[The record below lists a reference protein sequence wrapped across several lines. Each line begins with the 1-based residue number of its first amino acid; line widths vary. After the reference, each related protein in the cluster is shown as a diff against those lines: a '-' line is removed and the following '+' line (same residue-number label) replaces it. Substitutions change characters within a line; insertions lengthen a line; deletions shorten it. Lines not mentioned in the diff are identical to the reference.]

1 MADELTPL
9 EKQVIAVSLGDPRSS
24 LMPRSNIILWFFG
37 HRATSLPLAN
47 PRLEALRRYAI
58 LSRTSKQS
66 LPSGECDR
74 LCQAGYDARQKE
86 AIDRLIAPHRMQND
100 FRVRVG
106 SSVRRRAENRAPGCP
121 LPSTVP
127 ASGPSRSLIPPSIAK
142 ENMLNFPTPRTRSTL
157 MLAMLPFAM
166 APAAV
171 PAQAQPPMQG
181 PSDGPSD
188 PDGGDRI
195 TIGIGGLY
203 APAYQGADDYRFQ
216 PLPMVDVKWGRFFV
230 NLQDGIGANIFD
242 SDHVTVGVGLT
253 PVGGYRAKDAPDGIG
268 KLSLGLGGRGFV
280 KLRQGGFEAT
290 LGATK
295 VITGNTEGVIAD
307 ASLAYPVKASDKLML
322 IPSIGTTWGDRKH
335 NNRYFGVTAAQS
347 AASGLPQYRAGSG
360 LVDAKAELAVVYRLT
375 DRIGVMAMGGVSS
388 LLGDAKDS
396 PIVDHKT
403 QPYGVIAVTYS
414 F

>member
-24 LMPRSNIILWFFG
+24 LMPRSNVFLWFFG
-37 HRATSLPLAN
+37 HRVTSLPLAN

-66 LPSGECDR
+66 LPQDECDR
-74 LCQAGYDARQKE
+74 LCHAGYDARQKE
-86 AIDRLIAPHRMQND
+86 AIDRLIAPHRMHNN

-106 SSVRRRAENRAPGCP
+106 SFVRRRAGNRAPDSP
-121 LPSTVP
+121 LPFKVP
-127 ASGPSRSLIPPSIAK
+127 ASGPLRSIIPPSIAK
-142 ENMLNFPTPRTRSTL
+142 ENMRNFSTPRTRSTL

-171 PAQAQPPMQG
+171 PAQTQSPIQG
-181 PSDGPSD
+181 PSDGPEE
-188 PDGGDRI
+188 GGDHI
-195 TIGIGGLY
+195 TIGVGGLY

-230 NLQDGIGANIFD
+230 NLQDGIGANLFD
-242 SDHVTVGVGLT
+242 SEHVTVGVGLT

-295 VITGNTEGVIAD
+295 IITGNTEGAIAD
-307 ASLAYPVKASDKLML
+307 ASLAYPIKASDKLML

-335 NNRYFGVTAAQS
+335 NTRYFGVTAAQS

-360 LVDAKAELAVVYRLT
+360 LVDAKAELAVIYRLT
-375 DRIGVMAMGGVSS
+375 DRIGVMAMGGLSS

-396 PIVDHKT
+396 LIVYHKT
-403 QPYGVIAVTYS
+403 RPYGVLAVTYS

>member
-9 EKQVIAVSLGDPRSS
+9 EKQVIALSLGDPHSS
-24 LMPRSNIILWFFG
+24 LMPRSNIFLWFFG
-37 HRATSLPLAN
+37 HRVTSLPLAN

-66 LPSGECDR
+66 LPSSECAR
-74 LCQAGYDARQKE
+74 LCHAGYDARQKE
-86 AIDRLIAPHRMQND
+86 AIDRLIAPHRMQNN

-106 SSVRRRAENRAPGCP
+106 SFVRRRAENRAPGC
-121 LPSTVP
+121 LSPSSIP
-127 ASGPSRSLIPPSIAK
+127 ASGPIPSLIPPSIAK
-142 ENMLNFPTPRTRSTL
+142 ENMLNFPTPRTRSAL
-157 MLAMLPFAM
+157 MLAMLPLAM
-166 APAAV
+166 APAV
-171 PAQAQPPMQG
+171 PAQAQPPVQG
-181 PSDGPSD
+181 PSDGLSD
-188 PDGGDRI
+188 PDGGDHI
-195 TIGIGGLY
+195 TIGVGGLY
-203 APAYQGADDYRFQ
+203 APVYQGADDYRFQ

-230 NLQDGIGANIFD
+230 NLRDGIGANLFD
-242 SDHVTVGVGLT
+242 SEHVTVGVGLT

-280 KLRQGGFEAT
+280 RLRQGGFEAT

-295 VITGNTEGVIAD
+295 IITGNTEGVIAD
-307 ASLAYPVKASDKLML
+307 ASLAYPIRASDKLML

-403 QPYGVIAVTYS
+403 QPFAVVAVTYR

>member
-9 EKQVIAVSLGDPRSS
+9 EKQVIALSLGDRRSS
-24 LMPRSNIILWFFG
+24 LVPRSHIFLWFFG
-37 HRATSLPLAN
+37 YRATSLPLAN

-58 LSRTSKQS
+58 LSRTSKQG
-66 LPSGECDR
+66 LPQDECDR
-74 LCQAGYDARQKE
+74 LCRAGYDSRQKK
-86 AIDRLIAPHRMQND
+86 AIDGLIAPHRIQNN
-100 FRVRVG
+100 FASASTALPGAARKTG
-106 SSVRRRAENRAPGCP
+106 RRAA
-121 LPSTVP
+121 
-127 ASGPSRSLIPPSIAK
+127 PSRSQARRPDPSGPLFPPSIAK
-142 ENMLNFPTPRTRSTL
+142 ENMLSFSTPRTRCTL

-166 APAAV
+166 APASV
-171 PAQAQPPMQG
+171 PAQTQSPIQG
-181 PSDGPSD
+181 PSDGP
-188 PDGGDRI
+188 DGDDDHI

-203 APAYQGADDYRFQ
+203 APAYHGADDYRFQ
-216 PLPMVDVKWGRFFV
+216 PLPLVDVKWGRFFV
-230 NLQDGIGANIFD
+230 NLQDGVGANLLD
-242 SDHVTVGVGLT
+242 SEHVTIGVGLT

-295 VITGNTEGVIAD
+295 IITGNTEGVIAD
-307 ASLAYPVKASDKLML
+307 ASLAYPITASDKLML

-335 NNRYFGVTAAQS
+335 SNRYFGVTAAQS

-360 LVDAKAELAVVYRLT
+360 LIDAKAELAVVYRLT

-396 PIVDHKT
+396 PIVYHKT
-403 QPYGVIAVTYS
+403 RPYGVFAVTYS

>member
-9 EKQVIAVSLGDPRSS
+9 EKQVIALSFGDPRSS
-24 LMPRSNIILWFFG
+24 LVPRSNISLWFFG

-58 LSRTSKQS
+58 LSRTSMQT
-66 LPSGECDR
+66 LPQNECDR
-74 LCQAGYDARQKE
+74 LRHAGYDSRQKE
-86 AIDRLIAPHRMQND
+86 AIDRLIVPHTQNN
-100 FRVRVG
+100 FCARVG
-106 SSVRRRAENRAPGCP
+106 RLVRLRAENRAPGL
-121 LPSTVP
+121 LPPPTVP
-127 ASGPSRSLIPPSIAK
+127 ASGLIQPFGSPSIAK
-142 ENMLNFPTPRTRSTL
+142 ENMPNFPTPRTRSTL

-171 PAQAQPPMQG
+171 QAQTRPPIQG
-181 PSDGPSD
+181 PSDGPDVSD
-188 PDGGDRI
+188 DGDHI
-195 TIGIGGLY
+195 MVGIGGLY
-203 APAYQGADDYRFQ
+203 APSYQGADDYRFQ

-230 NLQDGIGANIFD
+230 NLQDGIGANLVD
-242 SDHVTVGVGLT
+242 SDHVTVGGGLV

-295 VITGNTEGVIAD
+295 IITGNTEGVIAD
-307 ASLAYPVKASDKLML
+307 ASLAYPIAASDRLTL
-322 IPSIGTTWGDRKH
+322 IPSIGTTWGNRKH
-335 NNRYFGVTAAQS
+335 NNRYFGVTPRQS
-347 AASGLPQYRAGSG
+347 AASGLPQYRVGSG
-360 LVDAKAELAVVYRLT
+360 LVDAKAEMAVVYRLT

-396 PIVDHKT
+396 PIVYHKT
-403 QPYGVIAVTYS
+403 RPYGVFAVTYS

>member
-9 EKQVIAVSLGDPRSS
+9 EKQVIALSLGDPRSS
-24 LMPRSNIILWFFG
+24 VMPHSTIFLWLFG

-58 LSRTSKQS
+58 LRRTAKQA
-66 LPSGECDR
+66 LPQDECDR
-74 LCQAGYDARQKE
+74 LRRAGYDSIQKE
-86 AIDRLIAPHRMQND
+86 AIDRLIVPHHSQNS
-100 FRVRVG
+100 FRARAG
-106 SSVRRRAENRAPGCP
+106 GFVRRRAENRAPGR
-121 LPSTVP
+121 LPRSMVP
-127 ASGPSRSLIPPSIAK
+127 ASGPVQSLVPPSIAK
-142 ENMLNFPTPRTRSTL
+142 ENMLNFSTSRTRSSL
-157 MLAMLPFAM
+157 MLVMLSFAM
-166 APAAV
+166 APTAG
-171 PAQAQPPMQG
+171 QAQPQRPLQG
-181 PSDGPSD
+181 PSDT
-188 PDGGDRI
+188 PDGSGDHI
-195 TIGIGGLY
+195 VVGVGGLY

-216 PLPMVDVKWGRFFV
+216 PLPMVDVKQGRFFI
-230 NLQDGIGANIFD
+230 NLQDGIGANLFD
-242 SDHVTVGVGLT
+242 SEHVTVGVGLT

-290 LGATK
+290 FGATK

-307 ASLAYPVKASDKLML
+307 ASLAYRVAASDRLML
-322 IPSIGTTWGDRKH
+322 IPSIGTTWADRKH
-335 NNRYFGVTAAQS
+335 NNRYFGVTAQQS

-375 DRIGVMAMGGVSS
+375 DRIGVMAVGGVSS

-396 PIVDHKT
+396 PIVYHKT
-403 QPYGVIAVTYS
+403 RPYGVFAVTYS

>member
-9 EKQVIAVSLGDPRSS
+9 EKQVIALSLGDPRSS
-24 LMPRSNIILWFFG
+24 LMPRSNVFLWFFG

-58 LSRTSKQS
+58 LSRTSKQT
-66 LPSGECDR
+66 PPQDECDR
-74 LCQAGYDARQKE
+74 LCRAGYDSRQKE
-86 AIDRLIAPHRMQND
+86 AIDRLIAPHRMQNS

-106 SSVRRRAENRAPGCP
+106 SVVWRRAENRAPGRP
-121 LPSTVP
+121 PPSTVP
-127 ASGPSRSLIPPSIAK
+127 ASGPIRSLIPPSIAK
-142 ENMLNFPTPRTRSTL
+142 ENMHNFSTLRTRSTL

-171 PAQAQPPMQG
+171 PAQAQPPLQG
-181 PSDGPSD
+181 PSDGPDS
-188 PDGGDRI
+188 GGDRI
-195 TIGIGGLY
+195 TIGVGGLY

-216 PLPMVDVKWGRFFV
+216 PLPMVNVKWGRFFV
-230 NLQDGIGANIFD
+230 NLQDGIGVNILD
-242 SDHVTVGVGLT
+242 SEHVTVGVGLT
-253 PVGGYRAKDAPDGIG
+253 PVGGYRAKDAPDGVG

-280 KLRQGGFEAT
+280 KLRHSGFEAT

-295 VITGNTEGVIAD
+295 IITGNTEGVIAD
-307 ASLAYPVKASDKLML
+307 ASLAYPIPASDKLML
-322 IPSIGTTWGDRKH
+322 IPSIGTTWGNRKH
-335 NNRYFGVTAAQS
+335 NNRYFGVTAPQA

-360 LVDAKAELAVVYRLT
+360 LVDAKAELALVYRLT
-375 DRIGVMAMGGVSS
+375 DRIGVMAGGGVSS

-396 PIVDHKT
+396 PIVYHKT
-403 QPYGVIAVTYS
+403 QPYGILAVTYS